1 LGLERDCR
9 LSSAWKHVDEE
20 DGTRLLSGTLL
31 EPCPKIF
38 MTENPLGSGVG
49 YTNLY
54 AHVRNNATDLRNPQ
68 ENNSLLLA
76 VVVETV
82 IREILQLKLVKLLDI
97 DARNKLDFVTDG
109 C

>member
-1 LGLERDCR
+1 MGLKSDCR
-9 LSSAWKHVDEE
+9 LIRAWRRVDGD
-20 DGTRLLSGTLL
+20 DGTELLSGTLL

-49 YTNLY
+49 DTNLY
-54 AHVRNNATDLRNPQ
+54 AHVRNNAIDLRNPWR
-68 ENNSLLLA
+68 NSLLLP

-82 IREILQLKLVKLLDI
+82 IREILQLKLAKLLDM
-97 DARNKLDFVTDG
+97 DARNKLDFVANG